1 MLTISY
7 PSHWYIETL
16 VIVRTLGYL
25 SLVIEIFKS
34 FICNMMMY
42 RELLSHIV
50 DQSEWLNLYRLSQSE
65 IIERS
70 YQES

>member
-1 MLTISY
+1 
-7 PSHWYIETL
+7 
-16 VIVRTLGYL
+16 
-25 SLVIEIFKS
+25 
-34 FICNMMMY
+34 MMMY